1 MTTTIW
7 VPWTESAVY
16 LDTSALI
23 KRYVDEQ
30 ATDLVDEILQPD
42 GPRVFLSWVTVIE
55 TVSNLRRKERVERT
69 LTADETNDRIR
80 LLLTEMASSHVL
92 TCQVGPRTTE
102 RARELLRETY
112 LTPGDAVHLA
122 TALRLQEQ
130 HGWLPLVF
138 VTADAKLSK
147 VAESQFLYAYDVL
160 NPVQPQI
167 RGVKKKYVHGQESVA
182 YSDA

>member
-7 VPWTESAVY
+7 VPWKESAVY

-30 ATDLVDEILQPD
+30 GTQLVDQILQPE
-42 GPRVFLSWVTVIE
+42 GPRIFLSWVTAIE
-55 TVSNLRRKERVERT
+55 AVSNLRRKEHVEKT
-69 LTADETNDRIR
+69 LTPEETNDRIR
-80 LLLTEMASSHVL
+80 LLLTEMSRSHVL
-92 TCQVGPRTTE
+92 TCVVGPRTTE

-112 LTPGDAVHLA
+112 LTPGDAIHLA

-138 VTADAKLSK
+138 VSADAKLCK

-160 NPVQPQI
+160 NPAQLQI
-167 RGVKKKYVHGQESVA
+167 RGVKTKYLPGQESVA